1 MPKIEGKISPASLR
15 HNHTHNKK
23 KQKMAKSDEL
33 ATKEMPFRCYVGYD
47 SHEDITFEV
56 RAIRSLLRFPL
67 LFESNPRVLC
77 FFLKRIARASVVVAV
92 PANDHLS
99 FSLSLSCNLLS
110 DATAR

>member
-1 MPKIEGKISPASLR
+1 MCQIEAKISPASLR

-56 RAIRSLLRFPL
+56 RVIRSHLLLSL
-67 LFESNPRVLC
+67 LVVESNPRARYV
-77 FFLKRIARASVVVAV
+77 FLNANRAVIRRRRGA
-92 PANDHLS
+92 
-99 FSLSLSCNLLS
+99 CK
-110 DATAR
+110 

>member
-1 MPKIEGKISPASLR
+1 MCQIEAKISPASLR

-56 RAIRSLLRFPL
+56 RVIRSLLLFSL
-67 LFESNPRVLC
+67 LVVESNSRARYV
-77 FFLKRIARASVVVAV
+77 FLKANRAGIRRVVAV
-92 PANDHLS
+92 PANDHFCL
-99 FSLSLSCNLLS
+99 SLSLFLVIF
-110 DATAR
+110 